1 MPHDN
6 FHAKLRNMSADEI
19 KEFVEDAR
27 SLGLLDS
34 ARKLRRLDQQA
45 DLFAGFE
52 ELPFGMV
59 LDATPDP
66 TILEHAG
73 RVVINFG
80 TNNYLG
86 TSHQPDVVAAAKAAI
101 DTYGTGATASRLAGG
116 TQSLSLKVEQQI
128 SDLYQRPSSMIFS
141 TGFGANA
148 SLLGGVG
155 EQFQR
160 IFIDEEC
167 HASLYEGVRLSGS
180 QMTRFRHNNV
190 GHLMSRIERYAHE
203 EGNWLVVVDGMY
215 SMSGTVAPLQDILAL
230 RDIRPFTMMVDEAHS
245 FGTIGRRGLGVAE
258 DCGVLPEVDIIT
270 GTFSKALG
278 SIGGFATFKSAEF
291 ELLRFLSV
299 SYVFSAALPP
309 ATLAAVSKGLDV
321 SIAQGEELRKKLRSR
336 CDKVRQRLSKISGKQ
351 DFMPGPVFSVSVGGP
366 EQTVA
371 IWHQLIQAGFYTN
384 LILPPAS
391 PGNTA
396 MLRLGVSAK
405 HNQMQIDSLMNT
417 LEDMCSGLSGAGSNV
432 QVQGDLI

>member
-1 MPHDN
+1 MPYEK
-6 FHAKLRNMSADEI
+6 FRARWRNKSAADY
-19 KEFVEDAR
+19 KGLVEDAR
-27 SLGLLDS
+27 SSGLLDT
-34 ARKLRRLDQQA
+34 ARKIQRLDQQA

-52 ELPFGMV
+52 ELPLGMV

-73 RVVINFG
+73 RQVINFG

-86 TSHQPDVVAAAKAAI
+86 TSHQPDVVAAAKRAI

-128 SDLYQRPSSMIFS
+128 SDLYERPCSMIFS

-160 IFIDEEC
+160 IFVDEEC
-167 HASLYEGVRLSGS
+167 HASLYEGVRLSGT
-180 QMTRFRHNNV
+180 QMTRFRHNDV
-190 GHLMSRIERYAHE
+190 AHLMSRFEKHADE
-203 EGNWLVVVDGMY
+203 DGNWLVVVDGLY
-215 SMSGTVAPLQDILAL
+215 SMSGTVAPLKEILAL
-230 RDIRPFTMMVDEAHS
+230 RGIRPFTMMVDEAHS

-258 DCGVLPEVDIIT
+258 ECGLLSEVEIIT

-299 SYVFSAALPP
+299 NYVFSAALPP
-309 ATLAAVSKGLDV
+309 STLAAVSKGLDV
-321 SIAQGEELRKKLRSR
+321 SIAQGDALRKALRSR
-336 CDKVRQRLSKISGKQ
+336 CDQVRQRLSNISGKH

-371 IWHQLIQAGFYTN
+371 IWHQLIDAGFYTN

-405 HNQMQIDSLMNT
+405 HSQTQIDNLLNA
-417 LEDMCSGLSGAGSNV
+417 LEAVCGE
-432 QVQGDLI
+432 

>member
-1 MPHDN
+1 MPNEN
-6 FHAKLRNMSADEI
+6 FHAQWRNKSASDFKKL
-19 KEFVEDAR
+19 VEGAR
-27 SLGLLDS
+27 LEGLLDT

-52 ELPFGMV
+52 ELPLGMV

-66 TILEHAG
+66 TILKHAG
-73 RVVINFG
+73 REVINFG

-86 TSHQPDVVAAAKAAI
+86 TSHQPDVVAAAKQAI
-101 DTYGTGATASRLAGG
+101 DIYGTGATASRLAGG

-128 SDLYQRPSSMIFS
+128 SDLYQRPCSMIFS

-148 SLLGGVG
+148 SLLGGMG

-160 IFIDEEC
+160 IFVDEEC
-167 HASLYEGVRLSGS
+167 HASLYEGVRLSGT
-180 QMTRFRHNNV
+180 QMTRFRHNDV
-190 GHLMSRIERYAHE
+190 GHLMSRFERYANE
-203 EGNWLVVVDGMY
+203 EGNWLVVVDGLY
-215 SMSGTVAPLQDILAL
+215 SMSGTVAPLKDILAL
-230 RDIRPFTMMVDEAHS
+230 RGIRPFTMMVDEAHS
-245 FGTIGRRGLGVAE
+245 FGTIGCKGLGVAE
-258 DCGVLPEVDIIT
+258 DCGVLSEVDIIT

-291 ELLRFLSV
+291 DLLRFLSV

-321 SIAQGEELRKKLRSR
+321 SIAQGDELRKDLRAR
-336 CDKVRQRLSKISGKQ
+336 CDQVRQRMLNIYGKH

-371 IWHQLIQAGFYTN
+371 IWHHLIEAGFYTN

-391 PGNTA
+391 PGNAA
-396 MLRLGVSAK
+396 MLRLGISAK
-405 HNQMQIDSLMNT
+405 HKQTQIENLLNA
-417 LEDMCSGLSGAGSNV
+417 LEAVCSR
-432 QVQGDLI
+432 